1 MGFFGTRNPRLSS
14 SAALRFFRSTVLR
27 FSHLPLF
34 VCHAVSTF
42 SQKCKL
48 VGAFS
53 ARSGAGGWFL
63 GSCILEFLGSCI
75 LEFFGSLI
83 LCPAPHSNSH
93 VPRFSNTYILKNRK
107 VSESNSA
114 AHILLEILA
123 IPDILCYNSCGAT
136 EKRQAVSPL
145 HFRRGASCSPVPKER
160 GGCLNEYIRS
170 FTTLLGYHWHLW
182 PVSTGV

>member
-14 SAALRFFRSTVLR
+14 SAALRFFRSSVLR

-145 HFRRGASCSPVPKER
+145 YSRRGASCSPVLKER
-160 GGCLNEYIRS
+160 GAIQS
-170 FTTLLGYHWHLW
+170 M
-182 PVSTGV
+182 

>member
-1 MGFFGTRNPRLSS
+1 MSSLGFFGTRNPRLSS
-14 SAALRFFRSTVLR
+14 SAALRFFRSSVLR

-53 ARSGAGGWFL
+53 ARSGAGGW
-63 GSCILEFLGSCI
+63 FLGSCI

-145 HFRRGASCSPVPKER
+145 YSRRGASCSPVLKER
-160 GGCLNEYIRS
+160 GAIQ
-170 FTTLLGYHWHLW
+170 
-182 PVSTGV
+182 

>member
-1 MGFFGTRNPRLSS
+1 MSSLGFFGTRNPRLPS

-27 FSHLPLF
+27 FSYLPFCLPCCIRF
-34 VCHAVSTF
+34 FSKVQTRGRTF
-42 SQKCKL
+42 LPVAARVVGSSVL
-48 VGAFS
+48 V
-53 ARSGAGGWFL
+53 FL
-63 GSCILEFLGSCI
+63 SSSVLTFLSSSV
-75 LEFFGSLI
+75 LWFFGSLI
-83 LCPAPHSNSH
+83 LCPASHSNSH

-145 HFRRGASCSPVPKER
+145 YSRRGASCSPVLKER
-160 GGCLNEYIRS
+160 GAIQ
-170 FTTLLGYHWHLW
+170 
-182 PVSTGV
+182 